1 MHRESN
7 HRLSPTWFLGAALVL
22 HLIFVKLPLTHSS
35 LFSLPSTVAEQDP
48 IEIEKYPEEKR
59 KPSVQTS
66 RSQEEILNDQS
77 DAAFAGEFKNR
88 IKKETQSRFTG
99 PFQEGKSLGESAA
112 KSSKGGYKNENESD
126 NIAKEGEP
134 TDDSEGEIKGSELMV
149 LGRSPHY
156 LSDKIE
162 KGDQTLLN
170 TDKVLYASFIN
181 RIAEEVYQP
190 WVGFIGDA
198 LKNINGVGRK
208 IDNNTYVTKLNVVMN
223 KEGEVTGIRI
233 LSSCGIPVIDEAP
246 KKAFW
251 NTEPFPNPPSQLVE
265 EDGYIRLVYEFHFEW
280 RSSGFNIIPQTI

>member
-1 MHRESN
+1 MHPESN
-7 HRLSPTWFLGAALVL
+7 HRLSLAWFLVAALIL
-22 HLIFVKLPLTHSS
+22 HIIFVKFPLTHSS

-48 IEIEKYPEEKR
+48 IEIERYPEEKR

-77 DAAFAGEFKNR
+77 VADLAGEFKNR

-112 KSSKGGYKNENESD
+112 KSAKGGHKNESD
-126 NIAKEGEP
+126 NLSNEGEP
-134 TDDSEGEIKGSELMV
+134 TDDFEGKVKGSELMV

-181 RIAEEVYQP
+181 RIAEEVYEP

-198 LKNINGVGRK
+198 LKNIKVVGMK

-251 NTEPFPNPPSQLVE
+251 NSEPFPNPPSQLVE

-280 RSSGFNIIPQTI
+280 KSSGFNIIPHHTI